1 MATEIVKQ
9 ADGARLM
16 ARVEVVA
23 SSDFEMDSVAL
34 MLAASRMC
42 GDPAVRL
49 RVLDYVVTRVRDE
62 VTLMPERVTRKAK
75 ESA

>member
-16 ARVEVVA
+16 ARVEVMA
-23 SSDFEMDSVAL
+23 SSDFEMDSAAL

-42 GDPAVRL
+42 GDPVVRQ
-49 RVLDYVVTRVRDE
+49 RVLDYVAARVSDE
-62 VTLMPERVTRKAK
+62 VALMPDYMLRKAK

>member
-16 ARVEVVA
+16 ARVEVRA
-23 SSDFEMDSVAL
+23 SSDFELDSVAL

-42 GDPAVRL
+42 GDPVVRR
-49 RVLDYVVTRVRDE
+49 RVLDYVAARVSDE
-62 VTLMPERVTRKAK
+62 VALMPQCMPRKA
-75 ESA
+75 